1 MMFTYTPT
9 AVLESDDDLR
19 RRIAYVAADGQWLTR
34 LIADASGERL
44 DEIASRY
51 NLRRRQS

>member
-9 AVLESDDDLR
+9 VTAESDDDLR

-34 LIADASGERL
+34 LIMEASGERL
-44 DEIASRY
+44 DEIASHY
-51 NLRRRQS
+51 NLRRRRQ